1 MANKIKYNAGFTLI
15 ELLVV
20 IAVMALLLAV
30 AVPNYLG
37 ARERARDAKKKQ
49 ELVEMKKALRMYYN
63 DFQSYPSTLTAC
75 SPTVDFASGTGCE
88 TVYMKKFPA
97 DFGGAIEYFLSS
109 SDDFCLTATLE
120 NASDTDIADSQSRCV
135 SACGTNCDGAM
146 DYCACSD

>member
-1 MANKIKYNAGFTLI
+1 MEDRRGFTLI

-63 DFQSYPSTLTAC
+63 DFQSYPATLTAC
-75 SPTVDFASGTGCE
+75 SSSVDFASGTGCE
-88 TVYMKKFPA
+88 TVYMKKFPQ
-97 DFGGAIEYFLSS
+97 DFGTTITYNQNG
-109 SDDFCLTATLE
+109 SDDFCLAATLE
-120 NASDTDIADSQSRCV
+120 NASDSDITDSQTRCV
-135 SACGTNCDGAM
+135 TACGSNCSGTQ
-146 DYCACSD
+146 YCACAD